1 MTVRIG
7 INPITWVNDDDPS
20 LGGATTL
27 EAILTE
33 TKAAGYAGSE
43 LGTKFPRDPA
53 VLGPI
58 LERHGLSLVSG
69 WYSGRIYEKEVEA
82 EYEAILPHLTLLR
95 ALGAKVVVYADTS
108 GERDQMSRYP
118 VSQRARLD
126 DAEWPAYGRKITALA
141 DRMAEFGVRMA
152 VHHHMQTI
160 IETDH
165 EIDRLMAHS
174 GESVG
179 LLFDTGHCVYAKGDP
194 AALLARHVGRV
205 NHVHCK
211 DIRRSVLEQAW
222 ATDMSF
228 MDAVLAGIFTV
239 PGDGS
244 VDYPP
249 LLARLAEAGY
259 SGWLVVEAEQD
270 PARANP
276 LTYATMGYRNLRRMA
291 EAAGFT
297 VSD

>member
-152 VHHHMQTI
+152 VHHHMQPI

-222 ATDMSF
+222 ARRCR
-228 MDAVLAGIFTV
+228 LRR
-239 PGDGS
+239 
-244 VDYPP
+244 
-249 LLARLAEAGY
+249 LARRRGRAGPRQGEPAY
-259 SGWLVVEAEQD
+259 LRHDGLQEPSAHGRSGRLH
-270 PARANP
+270 RF
-276 LTYATMGYRNLRRMA
+276 GLRETPCLHSRSA
-291 EAAGFT
+291 SSAVA
-297 VSD
+297 

>member
-1 MTVRIG
+1 MKHISVIG
-7 INPITWVNDDDPS
+7 T
-20 LGGATTL
+20 
-27 EAILTE
+27 
-33 TKAAGYAGSE
+33 GYVG
-43 LGTKFPRDPA
+43 
-53 VLGPI
+53 
-58 LERHGLSLVSG
+58 LVSG
-69 WYSGRIYEKEVEA
+69 VCFA
-82 EYEAILPHLTLLR
+82 EIGHSCTCVDIDA
-95 ALGAKVVVYADTS
+95 AKVERINR
-108 GERDQMSRYP
+108 GELPIHEQ
-118 VSQRARLD
+118 
-126 DAEWPAYGRKITALA
+126 GLA
-141 DRMAEFGVRMA
+141 
-152 VHHHMQTI
+152 
-160 IETDH
+160 
-165 EIDRLMAHS
+165 
-174 GESVG
+174 
-179 LLFDTGHCVYAKGDP
+179 P
-194 AALLARHVGRV
+194 LLARHVGRV